1 MTTPVEDQPCAWPV
15 DMQCFAD
22 LGDLTEE
29 RAALVRSAVDTATMI
44 LWALTGR
51 QFGVCPTIFP
61 VAPDGCRPVCV
72 PVLWNGKWYNTPQG
86 DGVCRTVDLP
96 GPVYWIDRVVD
107 VDGKDLAASI
117 LGTGG
122 VRVFG
127 GVASRGF
134 TVEYR
139 RGLPVPSGAGRM
151 VGRLASQR
159 YLQCLGDK
167 KCELPTNTTSVS
179 RQGVTVQ
186 MADPAEVIGQG
197 MVGLPDVDAWVRA
210 VNPHRLA
217 EWPEVIG

>member
-1 MTTPVEDQPCAWPV
+1 MT
-15 DMQCFAD
+15 CFTDEIPAERAD
-22 LGDLTEE
+22 L
-29 RAALVRSAVDTATMI
+29 ARSAVDTATAI

-51 QFGVCPTIFP
+51 QFGVCPVIFP
-61 VAPDGCRPVCV
+61 VGPDGCRPVCE

-96 GPVYWIDRVVD
+96 GPVNRVDRVVD
-107 VDGKDLAASI
+107 ADGNDLASSI
-117 LGTGG
+117 VGAGA

-127 GVASRGF
+127 GASSRGF
-134 TVEYR
+134 TGEYQ
-139 RGLPVPSGAGRM
+139 RGLPTPPGAARM

-167 KCELPTNTTSVS
+167 KCELPTNTTSVT

-197 MVGLPDVDAWVRA
+197 LTGLPDVDAWVRA
-210 VNPHRLA
+210 FNPHGLA

>member
-1 MTTPVEDQPCAWPV
+1 MTTPVDDAPCSWPV
-15 DMQCFAD
+15 DMTCFTDEIPAERAD
-22 LGDLTEE
+22 L
-29 RAALVRSAVDTATMI
+29 ARSAVDTATAI

-51 QFGVCPTIFP
+51 QFGVCPVIFP
-61 VAPDGCRPVCV
+61 VGPDGCRPVCE

-96 GPVYWIDRVVD
+96 GPVYWVDRVVD
-107 VDGKDLAASI
+107 AEGEDLATSI
-117 LGTGG
+117 AGDGS

-127 GVASRGF
+127 GASSRGF

-139 RGLPVPSGAGRM
+139 RGLPTPAGAARM

-167 KCELPTNTTSVS
+167 KCELPSNTTSVT

-197 MVGLPDVDAWVRA
+197 LTGLPDVDAWVRA
-210 VNPHRLA
+210 FNPHGLA

>member
-1 MTTPVEDQPCAWPV
+1 MT
-15 DMQCFAD
+15 CFTDEIPAERAD
-22 LGDLTEE
+22 L
-29 RAALVRSAVDTATMI
+29 ARSAVDTATAI

-51 QFGVCPTIFP
+51 QFGVCPVIFP
-61 VAPDGCRPVCV
+61 VGPDGCRPVCE

-96 GPVYWIDRVVD
+96 GPVNRVDRVVD
-107 VDGKDLAASI
+107 ADGNDLASAI
-117 LGTGG
+117 AGAGA

-127 GVASRGF
+127 GASARGF
-134 TVEYR
+134 TVEYQ
-139 RGLPVPSGAGRM
+139 RGLPTPAGAARM

-167 KCELPTNTTSVS
+167 KCELPTNTTSVT

-197 MVGLPDVDAWVRA
+197 LTGLPDVDAWVRA
-210 VNPHRLA
+210 FNPHGLA